1 MTGTLKGTQGAGL
14 GDYLMTGTFGG
25 RINLDAKIYGKL
37 IWVVFRITVHAF
49 GPQKTIENDGFKP

>member
-37 IWVVFRITVHAF
+37 I
-49 GPQKTIENDGFKP
+49 